1 MRGVDWPSVVVA
13 FLGIFALLLIALS
26 VIPHKPLRRP
36 RSDSEQQ

>member
-1 MRGVDWPSVVVA
+1 MSGVDWPSVAVA

-36 RSDSEQQ
+36 SSDSEQQ